1 VRAVIKLGGTL
12 LETEASRRRLAR
24 ELAQVAS
31 DDARLVVVHGGGKQ
45 MSRFLAERGV
55 SSRFVNG
62 LRVTTP
68 EVLEAVLM
76 VVAGSINRQLVA
88 TLIEAGAMAIGLS
101 GVDGCLM
108 ETEPLSEELGAVGR
122 PVRANSELL
131 ELLTQHGYMP
141 VVACVGGDRRG
152 AIYNVNADQMA
163 AALAAGFRADALILL
178 TDVGGV
184 LDGNGRPLPELTS
197 NQARQ
202 LIAEGIATGG
212 MQAKLEAAL
221 GALRAGVGR
230 VLIAPG
236 AETDVVPRL
245 LAGEHVGTR
254 LIEQETP
261 S

>member
-1 VRAVIKLGGTL
+1 LKAVVKLGGTL
-12 LETEASRRRLAR
+12 LETEPSRRRLAA
-24 ELAQVAS
+24 ELAGVAR
-31 DDARLVVVHGGGKQ
+31 DGARLVVVHGGGKQ

-88 TLIEAGAMAIGLS
+88 ALIEAGAMAVGLS

-108 ETEPLSEELGAVGR
+108 EAEPLSEELGAVGR
-122 PVRANSELL
+122 PVRANSDLL
-131 ELLTQHGYMP
+131 ELLVHRGYMP
-141 VVACVGGDRRG
+141 VVACVAADRRG

-163 AALAAGFRADALILL
+163 AGLAAGFGADVLVFL

-184 LDGNGRPLPELTS
+184 LDGQGRPLAQLSDAE
-197 NQARQ
+197 ARQ
-202 LIAEGIATGG
+202 LIAEGVATGG

-221 GALRAGVGR
+221 GALHSGVRR
-230 VLIAPG
+230 VFIAPG
-236 AETDVVPRL
+236 AETNVVARL
-245 LAGEHVGTR
+245 LAGEGIGTR
-254 LIEQETP
+254 LVRQEVHP
-261 S
+261 